1 MDEDKCNSQCKAVPF
16 AKCDFKNNTCVDCT
30 PGQDPKCIQTK
41 AFCQAAQASGRCKVP
56 QLDGLYRQIEV
67 NKKYKKGEY
76 DLLFKDKKLY
86 MQYFDTKVETKEL
99 GDVKEDGVTDDGLV
113 MFSVDNWKSDPN
125 IFPFDSLHGVYKETF
140 GQENLFK
147 FLEIAFSKTAIQ
159 KLDDG
164 LDGVNGRY
172 WVGVKCAS
180 AYNCDFSKASPEK
193 LTQTPAWISEFDE
206 LEFVQ

>member
-1 MDEDKCNSQCKAVPF
+1 M
-16 AKCDFKNNTCVDCT
+16 CDFKNNSCVDCT
-30 PGQDPKCIQTK
+30 PGKDKGCSNTA
-41 AFCQAAQASGRCKVP
+41 AFCEAAKAAGHCKVNP
-56 QLDGLYRQIEV
+56 LNGLYRQIEV
-67 NKKYKKGEY
+67 NKNYKKGEY

-99 GDVKEDGVTDDGLV
+99 GDVKEDGITDDGMV
-113 MFSVDNWKSDPN
+113 MFTVDNWKSDPN
-125 IFPFDSLHGVYKETF
+125 IFPFDTLHGVYKETF
-140 GQENLFK
+140 GQQNIFK
-147 FLEIAFSKTAIQ
+147 FLEIAFSNKAIQ

-164 LDGVNGRY
+164 LDGQSGRY